1 MCKFLKILADYLAKS
16 LKYPLYSINK
26 DDKVLIID

>member
-1 MCKFLKILADYLAKS
+1 MCKFPEKLANYLAKC
-16 LKYPLYSINK
+16 LKYYLYSINK